1 MDLKKTTQL
10 AGRLSRRNRRKSS
23 QMRGGRSA
31 AFHGILKNTLR
42 WDSKKYTSKQ
52 PKTTKNNQK
61 HQKQPK
67 NTSCPPA
74 SPPAAPLRRPI
85 LRQDKRGPRRGSPLT
100 PAKFPARHMHLR
112 STSCRGNSCRR
123 QKGTMDFFRGA
134 GNKKVP
140 RPL

>member
-1 MDLKKTTQL
+1 MGLKKTTQL

-31 AFHGILKNTLR
+31 ALHGILKITLR

-74 SPPAAPLRRPI
+74 SPPSSRPSKAAYTAS
-85 LRQDKRGPRRGSPLT
+85 G
-100 PAKFPARHMHLR
+100 
-112 STSCRGNSCRR
+112 
-123 QKGTMDFFRGA
+123 GA
-134 GNKKVP
+134 P
-140 RPL
+140 PS